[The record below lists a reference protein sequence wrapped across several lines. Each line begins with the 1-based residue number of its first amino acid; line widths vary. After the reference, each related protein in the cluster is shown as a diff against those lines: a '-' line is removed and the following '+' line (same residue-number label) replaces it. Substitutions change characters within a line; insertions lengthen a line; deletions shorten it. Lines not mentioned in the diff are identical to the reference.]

1 METSA
6 KYSLDKNEKIK
17 TTLDK
22 IYNLPALPDIITE
35 ALRLLNNKKT
45 SNQQLVEI
53 ISKEQSFVAKIL
65 SIANSPIYGLSKE
78 VSTLDFAIMLLG
90 HNELRHI
97 IFVVS
102 FLESFRGGD
111 SKYFDQNL
119 YWLHSLLTA
128 KLAKRIA
135 QDVGYGKSGEAFIA
149 GFLHDF
155 GVSISHRYFKNTFI
169 EIREYIEKE
178 KCSFVEAE
186 RIHLGITHS
195 EIGGYLMERWNLPV
209 ALRKAS
215 LYHHNPIADLEDPFL
230 PSIIHVADYVAG
242 KIHSESL
249 FWEDGFVL
257 DKKVFEVLRVSEEKQ
272 ADFISKYENVIGEEQ
287 DLKGLII

>member
-1 METSA
+1 METLT
-6 KYSLDKNEKIK
+6 KYSIEKNEKIK
-17 TTLDK
+17 ATLDK

-45 SNQQLVEI
+45 SNHQLVEI

-65 SIANSPIYGLSKE
+65 AMANSPIYGLSKE

-102 FLESFRGGD
+102 FLESFRGGVT
-111 SKYFDQNL
+111 KYFDQNL

-128 KLAKRIA
+128 KAAKRIA
-135 QDVGYGKSGEAFIA
+135 QDYGYAKSGEAFIA

-155 GVSISHRYFKNTFI
+155 GVSISHRYFRNTFI
-169 EIREYIEKE
+169 DVRETMEKE
-178 KCSFVEAE
+178 ACSYDEAE
-186 RIHLGITHS
+186 RKILGMTHT
-195 EIGGYLMERWNLPV
+195 EIGGYLMERWNLPL

-215 LYHHNPIADLEDPFL
+215 LYHHNPLADKEDPML
-230 PSIIHVADYVAG
+230 ASIIHLADFIAMGVH
-242 KIHSESL
+242 KNIP

-257 DKKVFEVLRVSEEKQ
+257 ETKAFEVLKISDDKQEE
-272 ADFISKYENVIGEEQ
+272 FIDKYEKVLGEENE
-287 DLKGLII
+287 LKGLIF